1 VRTAIIRYA
10 PRAVGVNPSASQGE
24 ARLRGLRRI
33 ISSKTISPRLN
44 PRPPA
49 CGGRGKRSR
58 WWRCGSAPTPRVRG
72 AWGEA
77 RLRGRERNND
87 SKTVFLTRWNR
98 SCPCTAWERG
108 RLARMPGSA
117 GILPHLGAR
126 ASRPHAR
133 DAGIPPRLGAR
144 ASCPPG
150 SAGILPRLGS
160 RASRPHWERGHLAL
174 DAPRGRDVLALQ
186 GQVLGRRLRSLSRFG
201 LQDAQTPPSSLVGEG
216 GWGDE
221 GQKRTG
227 MQQTAHRSQE
237 RSP

>member
-1 VRTAIIRYA
+1 VSLHRLGA
-10 PRAVGVNPSASQGE
+10 RASRPH
-24 ARLRGLRRI
+24 AR
-33 ISSKTISPRLN
+33 
-44 PRPPA
+44 
-49 CGGRGKRSR
+49 
-58 WWRCGSAPTPRVRG
+58 
-72 AWGEA
+72 
-77 RLRGRERNND
+77 D
-87 SKTVFLTRWNR
+87 
-98 SCPCTAWERG
+98 
-108 RLARMPGSA
+108 A

-126 ASRPHAR
+126 ASRPHAGNASILPR
-133 DAGIPPRLGAR
+133 LGARASRPRAGRAGILPHLGARASRPRAGRAGIVPYLGAR

-227 MQQTAHRSQE
+227 MQQTAHRFQE

>member
-24 ARLRGLRRI
+24 ARLRGLWRI

-44 PRPPA
+44 P
-49 CGGRGKRSR
+49 
-58 WWRCGSAPTPRVRG
+58 PTPRVRG

-98 SCPCTAWERG
+98 SCPCTAWERGRLARMPGTRASCPTWERGRLARMPGTRASCLAWERG

-186 GQVLGRRLRSLSRFG
+186 GQVFWEAPAFPISFWASGRPNSPFFPRGRRG
-201 LQDAQTPPSSLVGEG
+201 LG
-216 GWGDE
+216 G
-221 GQKRTG
+221 
-227 MQQTAHRSQE
+227 
-237 RSP
+237 

>member
-1 VRTAIIRYA
+1 MRTAIIRYA

-24 ARLRGLRRI
+24 ARLRGLWRI
-33 ISSKTISPRLN
+33 ISSKTISPRLI
-44 PRPPA
+44 P
-49 CGGRGKRSR
+49 
-58 WWRCGSAPTPRVRG
+58 PTPRVRG

-186 GQVLGRRLRSLSRFG
+186 GQVFWEASAFLLSFW
-201 LQDAQTPPSSLVGEG
+201 A
-216 GWGDE
+216 
-221 GQKRTG
+221 
-227 MQQTAHRSQE
+227 
-237 RSP
+237 